1 MSSMKKWTCIL
12 YNWAYTSGVEARR
25 SLVDT
30 FVRFNCLRKQSRV
43 PTFLHIISACTFHF
57 RSFDIITPSYLV
69 DETFSIEA
77 TFK

>member
-12 YNWAYTSGVEARR
+12 YNWTYTSGVEARR

-30 FVRFNCLRKQSRV
+30 LVRFNCLRKQSRV